1 MLHLE
6 IYILEAESLKSK
18 LTSKWEK
25 ISTFDKLNRKTK
37 HYSYD
42 RTTGDR
48 IIGLLET
55 IAIETQWMTSTLEDI
70 HDPYRENTKRLLVRI
85 AGRLNKIWDKLY
97 GLDKK

>member
-6 IYILEAESLKSK
+6 RYILEAESLKSK
-18 LTSKWEK
+18 LTSKCEK

-48 IIGLLET
+48 IIELLET
-55 IAIETQWMTSTLEDI
+55 IAIATQGVTSTLEDI
-70 HDPYRENTKRLLVRI
+70 NDPYRENTKRLLVRI
-85 AGRLNKIWDKLY
+85 AG
-97 GLDKK
+97 